1 MIKRK
6 IIIKG
11 FLLLTAVVLMACS
24 KKPNSEFNKIQISD
38 EAIESITKLEES
50 TGYRFLGDF
59 YPFIKG
65 TKYTYEI
72 NYGKLKGTVISLI
85 DDVENNRAEIIVDND
100 GNKKIKILEKNSEGL
115 LGYIEDD
122 LSKENDEFTKPMPKL
137 STYYI
142 KTPFIDN
149 NRWSLPGEDIRY
161 ISDTHLKLSLK
172 NNKEL
177 KVIEVVTEYKEKN
190 YKDYLKEYYAESIGF
205 IGSIYNENGH
215 ITTTSLKTIELK

>member
-6 IIIKG
+6 ILTTG
-11 FLLLTAVVLMACS
+11 LLILTVIALMACS
-24 KKPNSEFNKIQISD
+24 KKTKSEFSKIEISE
-38 EAIESITKLEES
+38 EAIDSISILEEN
-50 TGYRFLGDF
+50 TDYNFLGDF

-72 NYGKLKGTVISLI
+72 DYGKLKGTIVSLI

-100 GNKKIKILEKNSEGL
+100 GNKKIKILEKSSDGL

-122 LSKENDEFTKPMPKL
+122 LSKTDNEMTKPMPKL
-137 STYYI
+137 STYYFKNPI
-142 KTPFIDN
+142 IDN

-161 ISDTHLKLSLK
+161 ISDTKLKLSLK

-215 ITTTSLKTIELK
+215 IVTTSLKTIELD